1 MLAWLEKTSS
11 NSVPFESSVRVGPG
25 LVGQMVR
32 HGDPIRSLFVSRL
45 TGVADPQSKDGGSMI
60 SSGMSA
66 RYRFEGDKHSGVSS
80 GSWEVE

>member
-11 NSVPFESSVRVGPG
+11 NSVPLESSVRVGPW

-32 HGDPIRSLFVSRL
+32 HGDPIRSFLISRF
-45 TGVADPQSKDGGSMI
+45 TGVGDPQSRDGGSMI

-66 RYRFEGDKHSGVSS
+66 RYRFEGDKQSGVSS
-80 GSWEVE
+80 GS